1 MGFGSILDMQE
12 VPEAKRGVKGAYFL
26 DFNIDRILNE
36 MKLIWKEDV
45 SKYYTYFP
53 KNKEVQEY
61 RKEVYEDIFRGNVFS
76 VLSSFRELMKTFVE
90 IGENQGK
97 TRSVFQQKF
106 MELNRAEYYVKA
118 VEILVK
124 GLGEE
129 EIKSKG
135 LQEFLLTI
143 KEYSD
148 SEHFKALKEKIYFI
162 REGFGRIRMKIS
174 IMDHFLSVDLT
185 ETKGEYDS
193 FLDGIFQDN
202 ELKKMKSP
210 FGEEIEVSAL
220 EDEVLAIVTDK
231 YPDLYA
237 EVKAFPQFSEG
248 FVQQYIVRFYEEIGF
263 YLAFYVFEKH
273 MKEEGFCFSRAQIA
287 ENDSLQAEDLYD
299 LALACQNYRAG
310 KAVVKNDVLLK
321 ENENFFVLT
330 GPNQGGKTTFA
341 RSLGQLV
348 YFSKLGLHVPARKAQ
363 VPFYGKVLTHFS
375 VEESI
380 ETGKGK
386 LAEELSRLAPM
397 MDESEEEKAFVVIN
411 ELFTTAA
418 NYDAIIMGKRV
429 LEHFVS
435 KDCKGIYVTHLSD
448 LSKEE
453 NGIVS
458 LRATMDENN
467 KQSFKIVRSNEK
479 AAESSIILVEKHGL
493 NAESLKERLRGL

>member
-1 MGFGSILDMQE
+1 MGFDSILDMQE
-12 VPEAKRGVKGAYFL
+12 VPEAKRVVKGAYFQ

-36 MKLIWKEDV
+36 MKLIWKEDI
-45 SKYYTYFP
+45 SKFYTYFP
-53 KNKEVQEY
+53 KTKEVQEY
-61 RKEVYEDIFRGNVFS
+61 RKEVYEDIFRGNVFK
-76 VLSSFRELMKTFVE
+76 VLSSFRELMKSFVE

-97 TRSVFQQKF
+97 TRSAFQKKF
-106 MELNRAEYYVKA
+106 MEINRAEYYVRA
-118 VEILVK
+118 VETLAE
-124 GLGEE
+124 GLMEE
-129 EIKSKG
+129 ELQSRG
-135 LQEFLLTI
+135 LQELLVAI
-143 KEYSD
+143 QEYSD
-148 SEHFKALKEKIYFI
+148 SEQFKALKEKIQFI
-162 REGFGRIRMKIS
+162 REGFGGIRIKIS
-174 IMDHFLSVDLT
+174 IMDHFLSVDLE
-185 ETKGEYDS
+185 ETKGQYDS
-193 FLDGIFQDN
+193 FLDGIFPDK

-210 FGEEIEVSAL
+210 LGEEIEVSAL

-231 YPDLYA
+231 YPKLYA

-248 FVQQYIVRFYEEIGF
+248 FVKQYIVRFYEEIGF
-263 YLAFYVFEKH
+263 YLAFYMFEKH
-273 MKEEGFCFSRAQIA
+273 MTEEGFHFAKAQNV
-287 ENDSLQAEDLYD
+287 ENDRLQAEDLYD

-310 KAVVKNDVLLK
+310 KAVVENDVLLE
-321 ENENFFVLT
+321 ENESFFVLT

-363 VPFYGKVLTHFS
+363 VPFYARVLTHFS

-429 LEHFVS
+429 LDHFIS
-435 KDCKGIYVTHLSD
+435 RQCKGIYVTHLSD